1 MVEMQVRRG
10 MNEFA
15 RGTKEMGVVGITWT
29 SREQSALLAGQELI
43 LNNQICTPKKVP
55 YIVGGKGPG

>member
-1 MVEMQVRRG
+1 